1 MLESEYV
8 ETLEKRTVDCPTCD
22 GTAQV
27 PHMVRVTKEVP
38 CPKEDAIK
46 ELLEENEETG
56 RLVVFA
62 GFTAS
67 IDRITKTCQQAG
79 WDVVRVDGRGWDVYS
94 YLGDRI
100 KDEKPLNYWADTES
114 HPRVCFVAHPLSGG
128 MALTLTESRMSVFYS
143 NDFSTEGRIQA
154 EARIHRIGMDMNKGC
169 TIVDLVHLPT
179 DERVIKVLKANRRLE
194 LMTLG
199 ELQEAYDEA

>member
-1 MLESEYV
+1 
-8 ETLEKRTVDCPTCD
+8 
-22 GTAQV
+22 
-27 PHMVRVTKEVP
+27 
-38 CPKEDAIK
+38 
-46 ELLEENEETG
+46 
-56 RLVVFA
+56 
-62 GFTAS
+62 
-67 IDRITKTCQQAG
+67 
-79 WDVVRVDGRGWDVYS
+79 
-94 YLGDRI
+94 
-100 KDEKPLNYWADTES
+100 
-114 HPRVCFVAHPLSGG
+114 LSGG